1 MSAGHGALDSH
12 SMHSSYYVRN
22 EVPSRDMQNMR
33 VGAYVPIVH
42 ASLPQTHHKKLDRR
56 REQGCEEDGRK
67 ADAARIG
74 KDVAPWLGLVGDVLK
89 VAVVLRSERERARG
103 SLLQVCR

>member
-1 MSAGHGALDSH
+1 
-12 SMHSSYYVRN
+12 
-22 EVPSRDMQNMR
+22 MQNMR

-67 ADAARIG
+67 ADAARMG
-74 KDVAPWLGLVGDVLK
+74 KDVAPWLGLV
-89 VAVVLRSERERARG
+89 
-103 SLLQVCR
+103 

>member
-1 MSAGHGALDSH
+1 M
-12 SMHSSYYVRN
+12 
-22 EVPSRDMQNMR
+22 EE
-33 VGAYVPIVH
+33 
-42 ASLPQTHHKKLDRR
+42 RR
-56 REQGCEEDGRK
+56 